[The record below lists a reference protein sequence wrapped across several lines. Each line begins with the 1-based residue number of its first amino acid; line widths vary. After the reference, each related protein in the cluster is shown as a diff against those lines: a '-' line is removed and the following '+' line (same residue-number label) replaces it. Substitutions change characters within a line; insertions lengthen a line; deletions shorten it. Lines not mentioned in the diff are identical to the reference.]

1 MDSSFSE
8 VTASASNLAVAAVAD
23 GVLTSFCKGLTAQ
36 PCGKFSSLADLG
48 IREAAEAEAAEGL
61 EGIFEVILELFKA

>member
-48 IREAAEAEAAEGL
+48 MREVAEGL

>member
-48 IREAAEAEAAEGL
+48 IREEAAEAAEGL